1 MFKVYNGETTKEE
14 LELRKVCTNKFE
26 EYLTKDEKVVVLD
39 ADLMGSLGSGN
50 LVEKYKGRVIN
61 VGIMEAQEISCAA
74 GLSRVGLKPFVHTF
88 TAFASRRCL
97 DQIFISS
104 LYQNNP
110 ITVIASDAGIQAVHN
125 GGTHMSFEDMG
136 LIRGLANSVVIEPTD
151 SNVLKSVLD
160 EVYSKQDKFYWI
172 RLTRKNV
179 FKIYEEGSKF
189 EIGKANVLQLG
200 SDVCIIAIGMMVHEA
215 RIAAKK
221 LEEEGISV
229 TVIDMF
235 TLKPIDR
242 EAIVKHSKGKKL
254 VVTAENHSITNGLG
268 SAVAEVLSEECLTKL
283 VRVGVKERF
292 GQVGTLEFLMNEY
305 ELTAEHIYKAALE
318 LLKD

>member
-151 SNVLKSVLD
+151 SNVLKSILD

-189 EIGKANVLQLG
+189 EIGKANVLQVG

-268 SAVAEVLSEECLTKL
+268 SAVAEVLAEECLTKL

-292 GQVGTLEFLMNEY
+292 GQVGTLEFLQEEY
-305 ELTAEHIYKAALE
+305 GLRAEDIYQAVKNSI
-318 LLKD
+318 

>member
-39 ADLMGSLGSGN
+39 ADLMGSLGSGS

-215 RIAAKK
+215 RMAAKK

-242 EAIVKHSKGKKL
+242 EAIIKHSKGKKL

-268 SAVAEVLSEECLTKL
+268 SAVAEVLAEECQTKL
-283 VRVGVKERF
+283 IRVGVKERF
-292 GQVGTLEFLMNEY
+292 GQVGTLEFLQEEY
-305 ELTAEHIYKAALE
+305 GLRAEDIYQAVKNNI
-318 LLKD
+318 

>member
-151 SNVLKSVLD
+151 SNVLKSILD

-215 RIAAKK
+215 RMAAKK

-268 SAVAEVLSEECLTKL
+268 SAVAEVLAEECLTKL

-292 GQVGTLEFLMNEY
+292 GQVGTLEFLQEEY
-305 ELTAEHIYKAALE
+305 GLRAEDIYQAVKNNI
-318 LLKD
+318 

>member
-39 ADLMGSLGSGN
+39 ADLMGSLGSGS

-136 LIRGLANSVVIEPTD
+136 LIRGLVNSVVIEPTD

-200 SDVCIIAIGMMVHEA
+200 SDICIIAIGMMVHEA
-215 RIAAKK
+215 RMAAKK
-221 LEEEGISV
+221 LEEEEISV

-242 EAIVKHSKGKKL
+242 EAIIEHSKGKKL

-268 SAVAEVLSEECLTKL
+268 SAVAEVLAEECQTKL

-292 GQVGTLEFLMNEY
+292 GQVGTLEFLQEEY
-305 ELTAEHIYKAALE
+305 GLRAEDIYQAVKNNI
-318 LLKD
+318 

>member
-39 ADLMGSLGSGN
+39 ADLMGSLGSGS

-74 GLSRVGLKPFVHTF
+74 GLSRLGLKPFVHTF

-215 RIAAKK
+215 RMAAKK

-242 EAIVKHSKGKKL
+242 EAIIEHSKGKKL

-268 SAVAEVLSEECLTKL
+268 SAVAEVLAEECQTKL

-292 GQVGTLEFLMNEY
+292 GQVGTLEFLQEEY
-305 ELTAEHIYKAALE
+305 GLRAEDIYQAVKNNI
-318 LLKD
+318 

>member
-215 RIAAKK
+215 RMAAKK

-242 EAIVKHSKGKKL
+242 ETIIKHSKGKKL

-268 SAVAEVLSEECLTKL
+268 SAVAEVLAEECQTKL

-292 GQVGTLEFLMNEY
+292 GQVGTLEFLQEEY
-305 ELTAEHIYKAALE
+305 GLRAEDIYQAVKNNI
-318 LLKD
+318 

>member
-1 MFKVYNGETTKEE
+1 MFKVYNGEPTKEE

-39 ADLMGSLGSGN
+39 ADLMGSLGSGS

-104 LYQNNP
+104 IYQNNP

-215 RIAAKK
+215 RMAAKK

-242 EAIVKHSKGKKL
+242 EAIIEHSKGKKL

-268 SAVAEVLSEECLTKL
+268 SAVAEVLAEECQTKL

-292 GQVGTLEFLMNEY
+292 GQVGTLEFLQEEY
-305 ELTAEHIYKAALE
+305 GLRAEDIYQAVKNNI
-318 LLKD
+318 

>member
-26 EYLTKDEKVVVLD
+26 EYLTKDEKVMVLD
-39 ADLMGSLGSGN
+39 ADLMGSLGSGS

-215 RIAAKK
+215 RMAAKR

-242 EAIVKHSKGKKL
+242 EAIIEYSKGKKL

-268 SAVAEVLSEECLTKL
+268 SAVAEVLAEECQTKL

-292 GQVGTLEFLMNEY
+292 GQVGTLEFLQEEY
-305 ELTAEHIYKAALE
+305 GLRAEDIYQAVKNNI
-318 LLKD
+318 

>member
-1 MFKVYNGETTKEE
+1 MFKVYNGGTTKEE

-39 ADLMGSLGSGN
+39 ADLMGSLGSGS

-215 RIAAKK
+215 RMAAKK

-242 EAIVKHSKGKKL
+242 EAIIEHSKGKKL

-268 SAVAEVLSEECLTKL
+268 SAVAEVLAEECQTKL

-292 GQVGTLEFLMNEY
+292 GQVGTLEFLQEEY
-305 ELTAEHIYKAALE
+305 GLRAEDIYQAVKNNI
-318 LLKD
+318 

>member
-160 EVYSKQDKFYWI
+160 EIYSKQDKFYWI

-215 RIAAKK
+215 RMAAKK

-242 EAIVKHSKGKKL
+242 EAIIKHSKGKKL

-268 SAVAEVLSEECLTKL
+268 SAVAEVLAEECQTKL

-292 GQVGTLEFLMNEY
+292 GQVGTLEFLQEEY
-305 ELTAEHIYKAALE
+305 GLRAEDIYQAVKNNI
-318 LLKD
+318 

>member
-39 ADLMGSLGSGN
+39 ADLMGSLGSGS

-215 RIAAKK
+215 RMAAKK

-242 EAIVKHSKGKKL
+242 EAIIEHSKGKKL

-268 SAVAEVLSEECLTKL
+268 SAVAEVLAEECQTKL

-292 GQVGTLEFLMNEY
+292 GQVGTLEFLQEEY
-305 ELTAEHIYKAALE
+305 GLRAEDIYQAVKNNI
-318 LLKD
+318 

>member
-39 ADLMGSLGSGN
+39 ADLMGSLGSGS

-160 EVYSKQDKFYWI
+160 EVYSKQ
-172 RLTRKNV
+172 

-200 SDVCIIAIGMMVHEA
+200 SDICIIAIGMMVHEA
-215 RIAAKK
+215 RMAAKK

-242 EAIVKHSKGKKL
+242 EAIIEHSKGKKL

-268 SAVAEVLSEECLTKL
+268 SAVAEVLAEECQTKL

-292 GQVGTLEFLMNEY
+292 GQVGTLEFLQEEY
-305 ELTAEHIYKAALE
+305 GLRAEDIYQAVKNNI
-318 LLKD
+318 

>member
-235 TLKPIDR
+235 TLEPIDR

-292 GQVGTLEFLMNEY
+292 GQVGTLEFLQEEY
-305 ELTAEHIYKAALE
+305 GLRAEDIYQAVKNNI
-318 LLKD
+318 

>member
-39 ADLMGSLGSGN
+39 ADLMGSLGSGS

-200 SDVCIIAIGMMVHEA
+200 SDICIIAIGMMVHEA
-215 RIAAKK
+215 RMAAKK

-242 EAIVKHSKGKKL
+242 EAIIEHSKGKKL

-268 SAVAEVLSEECLTKL
+268 SAVAEVLAEECQTKL

-292 GQVGTLEFLMNEY
+292 GQVGTLEFLQEEY
-305 ELTAEHIYKAALE
+305 GLRAEDIYQAVKNNI
-318 LLKD
+318 

>member
-39 ADLMGSLGSGN
+39 ADLMGSLGSGS

-215 RIAAKK
+215 HIAAKK

-242 EAIVKHSKGKKL
+242 EAIIKHSKGKKL

-268 SAVAEVLSEECLTKL
+268 SAVAEVLAEECQTKL

-292 GQVGTLEFLMNEY
+292 GQVGTLEFLQEEY
-305 ELTAEHIYKAALE
+305 GLRAEDIYQAVKNNI
-318 LLKD
+318 

>member
-74 GLSRVGLKPFVHTF
+74 GLSRVGLKHFVHTF

-136 LIRGLANSVVIEPTD
+136 LIRGLVNSVVIEPTD

-268 SAVAEVLSEECLTKL
+268 SAVAEVLAEECQTKL

-292 GQVGTLEFLMNEY
+292 GQVGTLEFLQEEY
-305 ELTAEHIYKAALE
+305 GLRAEDIYQAL
-318 LLKD
+318 KNNI

>member
-39 ADLMGSLGSGN
+39 ADLMGSLGSGS

-136 LIRGLANSVVIEPTD
+136 LIRGLVNSVVIEPTD

-200 SDVCIIAIGMMVHEA
+200 SDICIIAIGMMVHEA
-215 RIAAKK
+215 RMAAKK
-221 LEEEGISV
+221 LEEEGIPV

-242 EAIVKHSKGKKL
+242 EAIIEHSKGKKL

-268 SAVAEVLSEECLTKL
+268 SAVAEVLAEECQTKL

-292 GQVGTLEFLMNEY
+292 GQVGTLEFLQEEY
-305 ELTAEHIYKAALE
+305 GLRAEDIYQAVKNNI
-318 LLKD
+318 

>member
-39 ADLMGSLGSGN
+39 ADLMGSLGSGS

-200 SDVCIIAIGMMVHEA
+200 SDICIIAIGMMVHEA
-215 RIAAKK
+215 RMAAKK

-268 SAVAEVLSEECLTKL
+268 SAVAEVLSENCPKKL

-292 GQVGTLEFLMNEY
+292 GQVGTLEFLQEEY
-305 ELTAEHIYKAALE
+305 GLRAEDIYQAVKNNI
-318 LLKD
+318 

>member
-254 VVTAENHSITNGLG
+254 VVSAENHSITNGLG
-268 SAVAEVLSEECLTKL
+268 SAVAEVLAEECQTKL

-292 GQVGTLEFLMNEY
+292 GQVGTLEFLQEEY
-305 ELTAEHIYKAALE
+305 GLRAEDIYQAVKNNI
-318 LLKD
+318 

>member
-39 ADLMGSLGSGN
+39 ADLMGSLGSGS

-268 SAVAEVLSEECLTKL
+268 SAVAEVLAEECQTKL

-292 GQVGTLEFLMNEY
+292 GQVGTLEFLQEEY
-305 ELTAEHIYKAALE
+305 GLRAEDIYQAVE
-318 LLKD
+318 NNM

>member
-39 ADLMGSLGSGN
+39 ADLMGSLGSGS

-104 LYQNNP
+104 LYQDNP

-200 SDVCIIAIGMMVHEA
+200 SDICIIAIGMMVHEA
-215 RIAAKK
+215 RMAAKK

-242 EAIVKHSKGKKL
+242 EAIIKHSKGKKL

-268 SAVAEVLSEECLTKL
+268 SAVAEVLAEECQTKL

-292 GQVGTLEFLMNEY
+292 GQVGTLEFLQEEY
-305 ELTAEHIYKAALE
+305 GLRAEDIYQAVKNNI
-318 LLKD
+318 

>member
-39 ADLMGSLGSGN
+39 ADLMGSLGSGS

-200 SDVCIIAIGMMVHEA
+200 SDICIIAIGMMVHEA
-215 RIAAKK
+215 RMAAKK

-242 EAIVKHSKGKKL
+242 EAIIKHSKGKKL
-254 VVTAENHSITNGLG
+254 VVTAANHSITNGLG
-268 SAVAEVLSEECLTKL
+268 SAVAEVLAEECQTKL

-292 GQVGTLEFLMNEY
+292 GQVGTLEFLQEEY
-305 ELTAEHIYKAALE
+305 GLRAEDIYQAVKNNI
-318 LLKD
+318 

>member
-39 ADLMGSLGSGN
+39 ADLMGSLGSGS

-74 GLSRVGLKPFVHTF
+74 SLSRVGLKPFVHTF

-104 LYQNNP
+104 IYQNNP

-215 RIAAKK
+215 RMAAKK

-242 EAIVKHSKGKKL
+242 EAIIEHSKGKKL

-268 SAVAEVLSEECLTKL
+268 SAVAEVLAEECQTKL

-292 GQVGTLEFLMNEY
+292 GQVGTLEFLQEEY
-305 ELTAEHIYKAALE
+305 GLRAEDIYQAVKNNI
-318 LLKD
+318 

>member
-254 VVTAENHSITNGLG
+254 VVTTENHSITNGLG
-268 SAVAEVLSEECLTKL
+268 SAVAEVLAEECLTKL

-292 GQVGTLEFLMNEY
+292 GQVGTLEFLQEEY
-305 ELTAEHIYKAALE
+305 GLRAEDIYQAVKNNI
-318 LLKD
+318 

>member
-39 ADLMGSLGSGN
+39 ADLMGSLGSGS

-268 SAVAEVLSEECLTKL
+268 SAVAEVLAEECQTKL

-292 GQVGTLEFLMNEY
+292 GQVGTLEFLQEEY
-305 ELTAEHIYKAALE
+305 GLRAEDIYQAVKNNI
-318 LLKD
+318 

>member
-39 ADLMGSLGSGN
+39 ADLMGSLGSGS

-104 LYQNNP
+104 IYQNNP

-136 LIRGLANSVVIEPTD
+136 LIRGI
-151 SNVLKSVLD
+151 
-160 EVYSKQDKFYWI
+160 
-172 RLTRKNV
+172 
-179 FKIYEEGSKF
+179 KISF
-189 EIGKANVLQLG
+189 
-200 SDVCIIAIGMMVHEA
+200 
-215 RIAAKK
+215 R
-221 LEEEGISV
+221 
-229 TVIDMF
+229 
-235 TLKPIDR
+235 
-242 EAIVKHSKGKKL
+242 
-254 VVTAENHSITNGLG
+254 
-268 SAVAEVLSEECLTKL
+268 
-283 VRVGVKERF
+283 
-292 GQVGTLEFLMNEY
+292 
-305 ELTAEHIYKAALE
+305 
-318 LLKD
+318 

>member
-26 EYLTKDEKVVVLD
+26 VYLTKDEKVVVLD
-39 ADLMGSLGSGN
+39 ADLMGSLGSGS

-215 RIAAKK
+215 RMAAKK

-242 EAIVKHSKGKKL
+242 EAIIEHSKGKKL

-268 SAVAEVLSEECLTKL
+268 SAVAEVLAEECQTKL

-292 GQVGTLEFLMNEY
+292 GQVGTLEFLQEEY
-305 ELTAEHIYKAALE
+305 GLRAEDIYQAVKNNI
-318 LLKD
+318 

>member
-39 ADLMGSLGSGN
+39 ADLMGSLGSGS

-104 LYQNNP
+104 IYQNNP

-215 RIAAKK
+215 RMAAKK

-242 EAIVKHSKGKKL
+242 EAIIEHSKGKKL

-268 SAVAEVLSEECLTKL
+268 SAVAEVLAEECQTKL

-292 GQVGTLEFLMNEY
+292 GQVGTLEFLQEEY
-305 ELTAEHIYKAALE
+305 GLRAEDIYQAVKNNI
-318 LLKD
+318 

>member
-39 ADLMGSLGSGN
+39 ADLMGSLGSGS
-50 LVEKYKGRVIN
+50 LVEKYKGSVIN

-215 RIAAKK
+215 RMAAKK

-242 EAIVKHSKGKKL
+242 EAIIEHSKGKKL

-268 SAVAEVLSEECLTKL
+268 SAVAEVLAEECQTKL

-292 GQVGTLEFLMNEY
+292 GQVGTLEFLQEEY
-305 ELTAEHIYKAALE
+305 GLRAEDIYQAVKNNI
-318 LLKD
+318 

>member
-39 ADLMGSLGSGN
+39 ADLMCSLGSGS

-160 EVYSKQDKFYWI
+160 EVYSKQDKFYWM

-215 RIAAKK
+215 RMAAKK

-242 EAIVKHSKGKKL
+242 EAIIKHSKGKKL

-268 SAVAEVLSEECLTKL
+268 SAVAEVLAEECQTKL

-292 GQVGTLEFLMNEY
+292 GQVGTLEFLQEEY
-305 ELTAEHIYKAALE
+305 GLRAEDIYQAVKNNI
-318 LLKD
+318 

>member
-39 ADLMGSLGSGN
+39 ADLMGSLGSGS

-136 LIRGLANSVVIEPTD
+136 LIRGLVNSVVIEPTD

-200 SDVCIIAIGMMVHEA
+200 SDICIIAIGMMVHEA
-215 RIAAKK
+215 RMAAKK

-242 EAIVKHSKGKKL
+242 EAIIEHSKGKKL

-268 SAVAEVLSEECLTKL
+268 SAVAEVLAEECQTKL

-292 GQVGTLEFLMNEY
+292 GQVGTLEFLQEEY
-305 ELTAEHIYKAALE
+305 GLRAEDIYQAVKNNI
-318 LLKD
+318 

>member
-39 ADLMGSLGSGN
+39 ADLMGSLGSGS

-104 LYQNNP
+104 IYQNNP

-136 LIRGLANSVVIEPTD
+136 LIRGLAHSVVIEPTD

-215 RIAAKK
+215 RMAAKK

-242 EAIVKHSKGKKL
+242 EAIIKHSKDKKL

-268 SAVAEVLSEECLTKL
+268 SAVAEVLAEECQTKL

-292 GQVGTLEFLMNEY
+292 GQVGTLEFLQEEY
-305 ELTAEHIYKAALE
+305 GLRAEDIYQAVKNNI
-318 LLKD
+318 

>member
-39 ADLMGSLGSGN
+39 ADLMGSLGSGS

-136 LIRGLANSVVIEPTD
+136 LIRGIVNSVVIEPTD

-200 SDVCIIAIGMMVHEA
+200 SDICIIAIGMMVHEA
-215 RIAAKK
+215 RMAAKK

-235 TLKPIDR
+235 ALKPIDR
-242 EAIVKHSKGKKL
+242 EAIIEHSKGKKL

-268 SAVAEVLSEECLTKL
+268 SAVAEVLAEECQTKL

-292 GQVGTLEFLMNEY
+292 GQVGTLEFLQEEY
-305 ELTAEHIYKAALE
+305 GLRAEDIYQAVKNNI
-318 LLKD
+318 

>member
-39 ADLMGSLGSGN
+39 ADLMGSLGSGS

-110 ITVIASDAGIQAVHN
+110 ITVIASVAGIQAVHN

-179 FKIYEEGSKF
+179 FKIYEEDSKF

-200 SDVCIIAIGMMVHEA
+200 SDICIIAIGMMVHEA
-215 RIAAKK
+215 RMAAKK

-242 EAIVKHSKGKKL
+242 EAIIEHSKGKKL

-268 SAVAEVLSEECLTKL
+268 SAVAEVLAEECQTKL

-292 GQVGTLEFLMNEY
+292 GQVGTLEFLQEEY
-305 ELTAEHIYKAALE
+305 GLRAEDIYQAVKNNI
-318 LLKD
+318 

>member
-151 SNVLKSVLD
+151 SNLLKSVLD

-200 SDVCIIAIGMMVHEA
+200 SDICIIAIGMMVHEA
-215 RIAAKK
+215 RMAAKK

-242 EAIVKHSKGKKL
+242 EAIIEHSKGKKL

-268 SAVAEVLSEECLTKL
+268 SAVAEVLAEECQTKL

-292 GQVGTLEFLMNEY
+292 GQVGTLEFLQEEY
-305 ELTAEHIYKAALE
+305 GLRAEDIYQAVKNNI
-318 LLKD
+318 

>member
-151 SNVLKSVLD
+151 FNVLKSVLD

-254 VVTAENHSITNGLG
+254 VVSAENHSITNGLG
-268 SAVAEVLSEECLTKL
+268 SAVAEVLAEECQTKL

-292 GQVGTLEFLMNEY
+292 GQVGTLEFLQEEY
-305 ELTAEHIYKAALE
+305 GLRAEDIYQAVKNNI
-318 LLKD
+318 

>member
-39 ADLMGSLGSGN
+39 ADLMGSLGSGS

-200 SDVCIIAIGMMVHEA
+200 SDICIIAIGMMVHEA
-215 RIAAKK
+215 RMAAKK
-221 LEEEGISV
+221 LEKEGISV

-268 SAVAEVLSEECLTKL
+268 SAVAEVLAEECQTKL

-292 GQVGTLEFLMNEY
+292 GQVGTLEFLQEEY
-305 ELTAEHIYKAALE
+305 GLRAEDIYQAVKNNI
-318 LLKD
+318 

>member
-200 SDVCIIAIGMMVHEA
+200 SDICIIAIGMMVHEA
-215 RIAAKK
+215 RMAAKK

-242 EAIVKHSKGKKL
+242 EAIIKHSKGKKL

-268 SAVAEVLSEECLTKL
+268 SAVAEVLAEECQTKL

-292 GQVGTLEFLMNEY
+292 GQVGTLEFLQEEY
-305 ELTAEHIYKAALE
+305 GLRAEDIYQAVKNNI
-318 LLKD
+318 